1 MPFLAHKR
9 KPSCTYARA
18 HAHSPP
24 PFLLYLF
31 LLFIKGEWGKIFFFL
46 FCFFFAPFFVILRL
60 HSNIRFFFIFTSV
73 FTSLSPPLIPPFP
86 TSLHPHSYPS
96 LPTTLFIPP
105 LPTVLFSSPLHCCAT
120 YRHWWQGLR
129 QTISCIFNNVFF
141 MVSRISVNQSWFRLL
156 ILKNKH
162 SKYNKH
168 LFYYNYA
175 ANIYTN
181 LHLCKKKSKYLHIL
195 FVFSVSNV
203 DFSL

>member
-60 HSNIRFFFIFTSV
+60 HSNIRFSIIINPFHTTVSN
-73 FTSLSPPLIPPFP
+73 LPSP
-86 TSLHPHSYPS
+86 PHSYPS
-96 LPTTLFIPP
+96 LPTTLFI
-105 LPTVLFSSPLHCCAT
+105 SPLHCCAT

-156 ILKNKH
+156 ILINKH

-168 LFYYNYA
+168 LSYYNYA

-203 DFSL
+203 DFPSESRGKHIFIKILLHP